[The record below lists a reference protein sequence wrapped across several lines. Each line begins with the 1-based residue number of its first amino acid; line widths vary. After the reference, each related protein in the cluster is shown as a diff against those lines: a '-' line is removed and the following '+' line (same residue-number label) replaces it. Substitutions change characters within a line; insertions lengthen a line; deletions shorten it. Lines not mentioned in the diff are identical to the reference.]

1 MVMQKR
7 TVRELAKGEFFRLT
21 ESDTAP
27 VRVRVVRATVWG
39 KQAPVRVRGEY
50 SRHAKKYST
59 HRFDDVNH
67 KRLLRGEQLV
77 WVGFTF

>member
-1 MVMQKR
+1 MQQQPIRSLK
-7 TVRELAKGEFFRLT
+7 KGEYFRFA

-27 VRVRVVRATVWG
+27 VW
-39 KQAPVRVRGEY
+39 VRGEY
-50 SRHAKKYST
+50 IREVKKFST

-67 KRLLRGEQLV
+67 ERLLRGNQLV

>member
-27 VRVRVVRATVWG
+27 VRVR
-39 KQAPVRVRGEY
+39 GEY
-50 SRHAKKYST
+50 SRHAKST
-59 HRFDDVNH
+59 APTVS
-67 KRLLRGEQLV
+67 
-77 WVGFTF
+77 TT

>member
-1 MVMQKR
+1 MEAAMQRKTIR
-7 TVRELAKGEFFRLT
+7 SLKKGEYFGLS

-27 VRVRVVRATVWG
+27 VW
-39 KQAPVRVRGEY
+39 VRGEY
-50 SRHAKKYST
+50 SREAKKYST

-67 KRLLRGEQLV
+67 ERLLRGNQLV

>member
-1 MVMQKR
+1 MAMQKR

-27 VRVRVVRATVWG
+27 VRVR
-39 KQAPVRVRGEY
+39 GEY

-67 KRLLRGEQLV
+67 ERLLRGNSSYGWDSHFNLLKNNTQ
-77 WVGFTF
+77 